1 MDVAAN
7 TVQDVEELTPPPRRP
22 VAKRRRHNCTKPKI
36 VTRYDLDGRSNA
48 AHVFDSITTA
58 VHADLGGKEELS
70 AVELRLVEAFA
81 GVSVMTEA
89 LNVQL
94 LLGQAVDHNAL
105 CQLASTMCRIG
116 SRLGL
121 RRRPKAVEDISLTEY
136 LRERDAGIPE
146 VRDPEDEVL

>member
-1 MDVAAN
+1 MRTLTAAGN
-7 TVQDVEELTPPPRRP
+7 
-22 VAKRRRHNCTKPKI
+22 
-36 VTRYDLDGRSNA
+36 
-48 AHVFDSITTA
+48 
-58 VHADLGGKEELS
+58 LGGKEELS

-94 LLGQAVDHNAL
+94 LLGQAVDHNAM

-121 RRRPKAVEDISLTEY
+121 RRRPKAVNDISLSEY
-136 LRERDAGIPE
+136 LRDRNAGIPE
-146 VRDPEDEVL
+146 VRDPEEEVLP